1 MPPTSAAPSG
11 PALHDTHCHV
21 DLYPDPAAIVRGAE
35 RARVY
40 TVAVTTTPSVF
51 GHLERL
57 VAGCRYVRPAIG
69 LHPELAVER
78 HAELPLFHAALAR
91 TRYVGEV
98 GLDYVN
104 PREAD
109 HALQRR
115 VLGEIIAACDAA
127 GDKIVTAHSRRAADD
142 VVDAFGP
149 AFRGV
154 LILHWYSGSARA
166 LQRALANGAYVSVNP
181 AMLASERGRRIVA
194 AVPRDRVLLE
204 SDGPFVALDGVR
216 DGPPTRP
223 EDAAGT
229 AKTLAA
235 AWDVSLASAVADLA
249 ANFRRV
255 VTLSTEP
262 RVGPEDR

>member
-1 MPPTSAAPSG
+1 MPPTDAAPPG

-21 DLYPDPAAIVRGAE
+21 DLYPDPTSIVRGAE

-40 TVAVTTTPSVF
+40 TIAVTTTPSVF

-78 HAELPLFHAALAR
+78 HGELPIFHAALAR

-98 GLDYVN
+98 GLDYVT
-104 PREAD
+104 PREAGR
-109 HALQRR
+109 ALQRR
-115 VLGEIIAACDAA
+115 VLGEIVAACDAV
-127 GDKIVTAHSRRAADD
+127 GDKIVTVHSRRAADD

-149 AFRGV
+149 AFRGTF
-154 LILHWYSGSARA
+154 ILHWYSGSTRT
-166 LQRALANGAYVSVNP
+166 LRRALANGACVSVNP
-181 AMLASERGRRIVA
+181 AMLASEAGRRLLA
-194 AVPRDRVLLE
+194 EVPLDRVLLE
-204 SDGPFVALDGVR
+204 SDGPFVALDGGR

-229 AKTLAA
+229 ARALAA
-235 AWDVSLASAVADLA
+235 AWNVSTA
-249 ANFRRV
+249 AALEALTATFRRI
-255 VTLSTEP
+255 LNSAAEP
-262 RVGPEDR
+262 RDAWEHL